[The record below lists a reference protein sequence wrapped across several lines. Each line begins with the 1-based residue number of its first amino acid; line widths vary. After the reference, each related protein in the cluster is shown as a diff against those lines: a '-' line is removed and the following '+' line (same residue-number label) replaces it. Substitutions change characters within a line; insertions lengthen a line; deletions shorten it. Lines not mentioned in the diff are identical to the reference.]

1 MFTGI
6 GKVKASLDSVY
17 GAGKVSLANAAVRW
31 MVHHSQL
38 DPKFGGELDVNVCIK
53 IMLAE
58 QHCLVGILPK
68 VACAPITATLKKHP
82 LHKEKH
88 IHRIVLVL
96 PKPHPVWRFKH

>member
-38 DPKFGGELDVNVCIK
+38 DPKFGGELDVNICIK
-53 IMLAE
+53 IMLADIK
-58 QHCLVGILPK
+58 QYSSTVLVGILPK
-68 VACAPITATLKKHP
+68 MECVP
-82 LHKEKH
+82 
-88 IHRIVLVL
+88 
-96 PKPHPVWRFKH
+96 